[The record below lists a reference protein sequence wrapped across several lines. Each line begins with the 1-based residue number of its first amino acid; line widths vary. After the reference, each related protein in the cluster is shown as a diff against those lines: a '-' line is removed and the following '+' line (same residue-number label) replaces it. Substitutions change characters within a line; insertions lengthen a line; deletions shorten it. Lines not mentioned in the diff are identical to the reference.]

1 MYVKQETKVDRRER
15 KREPKPKSEGRTD
28 REAKVNNARRC
39 ARLVSDK
46 VIYFASSETN
56 LAASRKMNTK

>member
-1 MYVKQETKVDRRER
+1 MTNKKPKVDRRER

-28 REAKVNNARRC
+28 REVKVKCARLC

-46 VIYFASSETN
+46 VITFASSETN